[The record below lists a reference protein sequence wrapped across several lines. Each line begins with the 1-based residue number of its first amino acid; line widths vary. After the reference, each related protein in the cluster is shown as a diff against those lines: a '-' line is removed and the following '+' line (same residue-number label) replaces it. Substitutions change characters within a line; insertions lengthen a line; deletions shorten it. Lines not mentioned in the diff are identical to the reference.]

1 MINFKKINDMKKQ
14 YFKLKE
20 DGGFVVETNN
30 GNINADGTQIV
41 IKGDFT
47 ISAKDVSY
55 LIALLNNKE
64 NIINKNM
71 YSYFNEGYNGYR
83 VVTLDDSK
91 LDKFMKQII
100 TNICQKEEIIK
111 KLIEKIEKYNKT
123 FIGKLF
129 PIDMKNIF

>member
-1 MINFKKINDMKKQ
+1 M
-14 YFKLKE
+14 
-20 DGGFVVETNN
+20 
-30 GNINADGTQIV
+30 
-41 IKGDFT
+41 
-47 ISAKDVSY
+47 
-55 LIALLNNKE
+55 
-64 NIINKNM
+64 
-71 YSYFNEGYNGYR
+71 
-83 VVTLDDSK
+83 VTLDDSK

>member
-1 MINFKKINDMKKQ
+1 MKKQ

-71 YSYFNEGYNGYR
+71 YSFFNEGYNGYR

-91 LDKFMKQII
+91 LDKFMKQTI

-111 KLIEKIEKYNKT
+111 RNLYGRFNVDLTPSLIFKP
-123 FIGKLF
+123 FIYRPPMSLYFSYGA
-129 PIDMKNIF
+129 